1 MAADPP
7 VSKSTKGLI
16 PTRRAGVPKGKDIL
30 AGLTFIAFGGAF
42 AVLATEYEVGTPV
55 RMGPGYFPLV
65 LGGTLAFLGILI
77 VVKGVISGEAEA
89 IGAIPWRAIA
99 LIVGA
104 ILFFGL
110 TLRGLG
116 LIPSTF
122 ITALLS
128 SVASRRA
135 SVVGVV
141 LVSVGLTALC
151 VLVFAMALSLR
162 LPLVGPWIGA

>member
-1 MAADPP
+1 MP
-7 VSKSTKGLI
+7 
-16 PTRRAGVPKGKDIL
+16 RALKDIL
-30 AGLTFIAFGGAF
+30 AGLIFVAIGVAF
-42 AVLATEYEVGTPV
+42 AVIATAYEVGTPV

-65 LGGTLAFLGILI
+65 LGGTLALLGGLI
-77 VVKGVISGEAEA
+77 VVKGVINGEAEA

-110 TLRGLG
+110 TVRGLG

-128 SVASRRA
+128 SLASRRA

-151 VLVFAMALSLR
+151 VLVFAVGLSLR
-162 LPLVGPWIGA
+162 LPLLGPWIGA